1 MRALTWV
8 SAGMLSLASGT
19 WLFAQD
25 SAKAEAHDHGPPLS
39 IHLLPSDGS
48 YLQYEL
54 SDPAYVAAFEV
65 YSGGGAEL
73 LYPYASSDYAEV
85 VGMHVHELS
94 YLTDEVEER
103 QALLASYPLQASW
116 ACVYVV
122 ASRQP
127 LRLDGFA
134 THPLALAASLGYH
147 SVSMTN
153 PEAGLAPILDSE
165 RPANPGDWATDELCG
180 PIGQAFALAGPTYG
194 YFAER
199 PFIPSA
205 ASAATFAGSGAAV
218 PVGPFRVGVCVVH
231 RGDPSSVCGPTF
243 KVPFKPGHGVA
254 AIKDRPVVMQPAA
267 VTKAKLPAPRIG
279 VRENRPPS
287 AVEIPQVRATTS
299 QFGSANGGDVGRS
312 ASSAGSSSYNG
323 SLAGT
328 DRSGGSTGS
337 SHGSSSY
344 SGNSG
349 GRSSSANAGGS
360 SSSANSGGSSS
371 SSGNSGSSSSSHSGG
386 GYSGGGGYTGGGG
399 YSGGGSFGGGGGYSG
414 GGGASS
420 GGGSAGGKH

>member
-1 MRALTWV
+1 MRPTNATRVRGADTHCGTGDSLQEHTHRPKEDGQNRRVGRANTGRYRRVYFSGGVHSANASPGGSMRALTWV

-25 SAKAEAHDHGPPLS
+25 SAKAEAHDHGPPSS

-127 LRLDGFA
+127 LRLEWICDPSARAGRFA
-134 THPLALAASLGYH
+134 RLS

-165 RPANPGDWATDELCG
+165 RPANPGDWA
-180 PIGQAFALAGPTYG
+180 IGRTM
-194 YFAER
+194 R
-199 PFIPSA
+199 PDRA
-205 ASAATFAGSGAAV
+205 
-218 PVGPFRVGVCVVH
+218 GVCA
-231 RGDPSSVCGPTF
+231 RRSD
-243 KVPFKPGHGVA
+243 
-254 AIKDRPVVMQPAA
+254 
-267 VTKAKLPAPRIG
+267 
-279 VRENRPPS
+279 VRLLR
-287 AVEIPQVRATTS
+287 
-299 QFGSANGGDVGRS
+299 
-312 ASSAGSSSYNG
+312 
-323 SLAGT
+323 
-328 DRSGGSTGS
+328 
-337 SHGSSSY
+337 
-344 SGNSG
+344 
-349 GRSSSANAGGS
+349 
-360 SSSANSGGSSS
+360 
-371 SSGNSGSSSSSHSGG
+371 
-386 GYSGGGGYTGGGG
+386 
-399 YSGGGSFGGGGGYSG
+399 
-414 GGGASS
+414 
-420 GGGSAGGKH
+420 